1 MGILFLIKKLGIRL
15 FIAKKFF
22 FTNFSKANCY
32 RVSQTLGSVRVIL
45 FIFHQLFY
53 FLWILDRFKIFHKK
67 AQIIFVFTWRGVA
80 PPTVIIY
87 ICFILYISK
96 NICIEY
102 IYYITYEMH
111 TLYFM
116 TSYSVHL
123 NYIWTW

>member
-15 FIAKKFF
+15 FIAKKIF
-22 FTNFSKANCY
+22 FTKFSKANCY
-32 RVSQTLGSVRVIL
+32 RVSQTLRSVRVIL

-102 IYYITYEMH
+102 IYYITYKMH